1 MKQISDN
8 VFVDNERRG
17 SNHGYVTTS
26 DGIVLID
33 TPHKPTDALR
43 LRAEVEAIGPVRYII
58 NTEPHGDHWTGNAY
72 FDAPAIAQDGV
83 RQRILDTDMA
93 EHVSRV
99 SAMGPDEHLHLQGY
113 APNTP
118 IITFDK
124 SMTLHVG
131 NHTFRMTHMP
141 GHTEF
146 QAAVSVEEEGVTF
159 TSDNI
164 FCKVHTWIQEANP
177 ERWLEAL
184 ESLRALPEE
193 AFVPGHGPL
202 CGKEYL
208 DDQAAWIQ
216 EWVAYVRSG
225 VERGMTKAEAV
236 DMLTDLTDRYPMDV
250 EQEGM
255 APMVMR
261 MNVANIYDYVCGEGA
276 HARG

>member
-17 SNHGYVTTS
+17 SNHGYVTTT

-43 LRAEVEAIGPVRYII
+43 LRAEIEAIGPVRYII
-58 NTEPHGDHWTGNAY
+58 NTEPHGDHWTGNAF

-141 GHTEF
+141 GHTTC
-146 QAAVSVEEEGVTF
+146 QAAVSVEEEGVAF

-177 ERWLEAL
+177 E
-184 ESLRALPEE
+184 
-193 AFVPGHGPL
+193 
-202 CGKEYL
+202 
-208 DDQAAWIQ
+208 
-216 EWVAYVRSG
+216 
-225 VERGMTKAEAV
+225 T
-236 DMLTDLTDRYPMDV
+236 
-250 EQEGM
+250 
-255 APMVMR
+255 
-261 MNVANIYDYVCGEGA
+261 
-276 HARG
+276 

>member
-26 DGIVLID
+26 EGIVLID

-118 IITFDK
+118 IITFD
-124 SMTLHVG
+124 SAMTLHVG

-141 GHTEF
+141 GHTE
-146 QAAVSVEEEGVTF
+146 
-159 TSDNI
+159 
-164 FCKVHTWIQEANP
+164 
-177 ERWLEAL
+177 
-184 ESLRALPEE
+184 
-193 AFVPGHGPL
+193 VPGRG
-202 CGKEYL
+202 
-208 DDQAAWIQ
+208 
-216 EWVAYVRSG
+216 
-225 VERGMTKAEAV
+225 ERGGGGR
-236 DMLTDLTDRYPMDV
+236 DF
-250 EQEGM
+250 
-255 APMVMR
+255 
-261 MNVANIYDYVCGEGA
+261 
-276 HARG
+276 H